1 MRNYSLKEAQ
11 SNLAQL
17 IAEAQEGETIIISDE
32 QDHVVQLVPIKKTK
46 KARRAGSARGLIHMA
61 DDFDAPLSDFDE
73 YM

>member
-11 SNLAQL
+11 LNLGQL

-32 QDHVVQLVPIKKTK
+32 QDHVVQIVPIKKTK
-46 KARRAGSARGLIHMA
+46 KARQAGSVRGLIQM
-61 DDFDAPLSDFDE
+61 SEDFDE

>member
-11 SNLAQL
+11 LNLGQL

-32 QDHVVQLVPIKKTK
+32 QDHVVQIVPIKKTK
-46 KARRAGSARGLIHMA
+46 KARQAGSARGLIQM
-61 DDFDAPLSDFDE
+61 SEDFDE